1 MSDYFNLN
9 NGVEEA
15 KGIIAKLKK
24 VKFNK
29 KLLILII
36 LVVIGIPTTVIL
48 SQQKQVVEKQASIVN
63 PSTVSELSSLVMT
76 KGKLDLR
83 VDKAG
88 KSTTSEG
95 RQVGVAVTKAK
106 ERKEKMLKLAEE
118 NPEEF
123 LLNALPSQVTKNLS
137 LQVRDQVEKEV
148 DIKGKLVVIHYD
160 DIKNKKDK
168 FEYRVQVFDNN
179 QKMVK
184 SYDLYSA
191 KPLRYLQ
198 TGTEVSVKG
207 YGLDNKV
214 VIQGG
219 GEVDTTGLHVYD
231 SPKQNPLGPQKVLAI
246 LFNFD
251 DDLRKPISKDEARKI
266 LFSDDAQSIKS
277 YYKTN
282 SYDKVQVEG
291 DVVGYYTLPSSN
303 ESCDGSYV
311 WGTAA
316 QAIAYDRGIK
326 LSDYNR
332 ILYIFPTK
340 GNCWASAWATIGGV
354 PSEAWMTEVKTVGI
368 YAHELGH
375 NFGSAHANSLS
386 CGDKPIGEFE
396 YGYPNGCTS
405 NEYGDP
411 ADVMG
416 YTPWEHMFHFN
427 APHKEETNYLA
438 DSQILTV
445 DTDSTVTVNA
455 LENVDSSVKAIRVPI
470 SESGSYYYISLRKA
484 IDYDQNLPT
493 GITDGVGIHLWRR
506 YNQFNNS
513 SGSTQLIDNT
523 TEAEGS
529 VDFRNSSLTDGK
541 SFIDTQNGI
550 SVKQISHDQD
560 KATVEIKIDK
570 SVCRHLSPD
579 LSVSPLSQVG
589 IQGEELAY
597 DFTVKNND
605 SPNCGASDF
614 SVNGYAAVGGFQT
627 SSPAMSIGPG
637 ETKIIQVKI
646 KSSNNDPIGVYK
658 VTGELRS
665 QYPRHS
671 RDTQVA
677 YIVFGSLAYVV
688 ANPDR
693 IDTSLGSEPSIILAT
708 AMDTNYKRI
717 LGGVNYEWKFISDD
731 QVGTIENVN
740 TSTNKFTPN
749 RPGNGGITVK
759 ATFNNYSSSFE
770 IPVNVSGT
778 LTPTPTKKTLKLEPT
793 ADAFVGKDKPSA
805 NHGSL
810 NYFQTDSTPSTI
822 SYLKFDLSSLAG
834 KKILKAI
841 LRIKVSDSSD
851 ATQSLN
857 EVSSSSWTESRINFK
872 NKPSF
877 GNKIVS
883 FKANKANK
891 IVMLDIEKIVNLK
904 KGRVFTLGIDSAGS
918 NTAKFYSRESALSNR
933 PQLVIEYQ

>member
-1 MSDYFNLN
+1 MSDYINFKN
-9 NGVEEA
+9 NVGEV
-15 KGIIAKLKK
+15 KGKIPKIKLFLKNM
-24 VKFNK
+24 NK
-29 KLLILII
+29 KLLFIFLAV
-36 LVVIGIPTTVIL
+36 VVIIPLTVIL
-48 SQQKQVVEKQASIVN
+48 SQQQQIVEKQATNIAPGSIEELNSIVM
-63 PSTVSELSSLVMT
+63 E
-76 KGKLDLR
+76 KGKIDIR
-83 VDKAG
+83 VDKTG
-88 KSTTSEG
+88 RSTTSDG
-95 RQVGVAVTKAK
+95 RQVGTAVAKAK
-106 ERKEKMLKLAEE
+106 ERKGKMLKLAEE

-148 DIKGKLVVIHYD
+148 EIRGRLVVIHYD
-160 DIKNKKDK
+160 DIKNKRDK

-184 SYDLYSA
+184 SYDLYFA

-198 TGTEVSVKG
+198 TGAEVSVKG

-219 GEVDTTGLHVYD
+219 GGVDATGLHVYD

-246 LFNFD
+246 LFNFE
-251 DDLRKPISKDEARKI
+251 DDLRKPVSKDEARNI

-282 SYDKVQVEG
+282 SYDKAQIEG
-291 DVVGYYTLPSSN
+291 EVVGYYTLPSSN
-303 ESCDGSYV
+303 ESCSGSWE
-311 WGTAA
+311 WGIAA
-316 QAIAYDRGIK
+316 QAIAFDRGIK
-326 LSDYNR
+326 LNDYNR

-340 GNCWASAWATIGGV
+340 RNCWASAWATIGGV
-354 PSEAWMTEVKTVGI
+354 PSEAWMTEVKAVGV

-375 NFGSAHANSLS
+375 NFGSAHANSLD
-386 CGDKPIGEFE
+386 CGDKSIGEFE

-427 APHKEETNYLA
+427 APHKEEADYLA
-438 DSQILTV
+438 DSQISTV
-445 DTDSTVTVNA
+445 DTNSTVTVNA
-455 LENVDSSVKAIRVPI
+455 LENNDSSVKAIRVPI

-484 IDYDQNLPT
+484 VDYDQNLPT
-493 GITDGVGIHLWRR
+493 GITQGVGIHLWKR
-506 YNQFNNS
+506 YNQFNDS
-513 SGSTQLIDNT
+513 SSSTQLIDNT
-523 TEAEGS
+523 IEGG
-529 VDFRNSSLTDGK
+529 DFTNSSLSDGK
-541 SFIDTQNGI
+541 SFNDAQNGI
-550 SVKQISHDQD
+550 SIKQISHDQE

-570 SVCRHLSPD
+570 SICRHSSPD
-579 LSVSPLSQVG
+579 LSANPLSQVG
-589 IQGEELAY
+589 IQGEELTY
-597 DFTVKNND
+597 DFLVKNND
-605 SPNCGASDF
+605 SSSCEPSDF
-614 SVNGYAAVGGFQT
+614 KVGGYASAGEFST
-627 SSPAMSIGPG
+627 SSPTMAISPG
-637 ETKIIQVKI
+637 ETKTIQVKI

-658 VTGELRS
+658 ITGELRS
-665 QYPRHS
+665 QHPRHS

-677 YIVFGSLAYVV
+677 YIVFGSLAYVF
-688 ANPDR
+688 ASPER

-708 AMDTNYKRI
+708 AMDTNYKQI
-717 LGGVNYEWKFISDD
+717 LGGVNYEWKLVSNDD
-731 QVGTIENVN
+731 IGTIEVTDLNVN
-740 TSTNKFTPN
+740 RFTPL
-749 RPGNGGITVK
+749 RPGTGEISVK

-793 ADAFVGKDKPSA
+793 ADAFVGKDKPNA

-810 NYFQTDSTPSTI
+810 SYLQTDSTPSTI

-857 EVSSSSWTESRINFK
+857 EVSGSSWTESGINFK

-891 IVMLDIEKIVNLK
+891 IVMLDIEKLVNLK
-904 KGRVFTLGIDSAGS
+904 KGKVFTLGIDSAGS
-918 NTAKFYSRESALSNR
+918 NTAKFHSKESALSNR
-933 PQLVIEYQ
+933 PQLIIDYQ